1 MAKTDKIVKWGI
13 VSTGLISHDFV
24 NAIHAFKQQDLNQVI
39 AVAARNLKSAE
50 EFAQKFDI
58 PKAYE
63 GYEKLAQDPE
73 VQVVYVGSIN
83 TTHLEVVKL
92 LLENGKNILCEKPL
106 GMNVKEVQEML
117 DLAKSKN
124 LFLMEAI
131 WSRFQPAYLKL
142 KELIEQKEIGQVFH
156 VQAEFGMSIQADSD
170 HRVNKKALGGG
181 VCLDIGIYCVQ
192 LAQFVFQERPTKVS
206 SAGHLN
212 ADGVD
217 ETVCASFMY
226 SGNRSASFQFTSRV
240 KSTSEAHIYGTEG
253 KITLKFPFWCT
264 DTLQLK
270 DGSLMEFP
278 LPSGKHEFNFL
289 NSAGLAYEAMHV
301 RECLVQGLKESPKL
315 PHQETLLIAEL
326 LETIRKEVGV
336 SYQQD

>member
-1 MAKTDKIVKWGI
+1 MAKTDKIIKWGI
-13 VSTGLISHDFV
+13 ASAGLISHDFV

-39 AVAARNLKSAE
+39 AVAARHLKSAE

-106 GMNVKEVQEML
+106 GMNVKEVKEML

-142 KELIEQKEIGQVFH
+142 KELIEQSEIGQVFH
-156 VQAEFGMSIQADSD
+156 VQAEFGMPIQAD
-170 HRVNKKALGGG
+170 RVNKKVLGGG

-226 SGNRSASFQFTSRV
+226 SGNRSASFQFTSKI
-240 KSTSEAHIYGTEG
+240 KSTNEAHKYGSEG
-253 KITLKFPFWCT
+253 K
-264 DTLQLK
+264 
-270 DGSLMEFP
+270 
-278 LPSGKHEFNFL
+278 
-289 NSAGLAYEAMHV
+289 
-301 RECLVQGLKESPKL
+301 
-315 PHQETLLIAEL
+315 
-326 LETIRKEVGV
+326 
-336 SYQQD
+336 